1 MKLKRRVV
9 GQFDF
14 HSHRGFRACVKT
26 SLRDNESLNSNAKD
40 AKGIRKGTQRKPS
53 SATFAQDFATF
64 ALKFL
69 LVPLTS

>member
-1 MKLKRRVV
+1 MN
-9 GQFDF
+9 F
-14 HSHRGFRACVKT
+14 
-26 SLRDNESLNSNAKD
+26 NAKD

-53 SATFAQDFATF
+53 SATFAQDFAIF